1 MSRERLATHDW
12 FDMTTTTMS
21 MSGVHMTPWLD
32 RLTLVLLLLFVGT
45 VQVSIVAA
53 ETLLLALLLTWTA
66 TLVRDGVRPA
76 VPKFFWPLAAYAGAT
91 LVSSAFSL
99 DP

>member
-1 MSRERLATHDW
+1 MSV
-12 FDMTTTTMS
+12 
-21 MSGVHMTPWLD
+21 SGVHMTPWLD

-53 ETLLLALLLTWTA
+53 ETLFIALLLTWTA
-66 TLVRDGVRPA
+66 MLVRDGVRPA
-76 VPKFFWPLAAYAGAT
+76 VPAFFWPLAAYAAAT

-99 DP
+99 DPIESFIDSRQWSCS